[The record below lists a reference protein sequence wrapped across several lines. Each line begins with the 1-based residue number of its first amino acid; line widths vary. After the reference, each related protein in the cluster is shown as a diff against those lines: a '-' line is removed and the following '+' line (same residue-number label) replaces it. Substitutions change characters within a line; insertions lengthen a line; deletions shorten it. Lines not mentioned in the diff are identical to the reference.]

1 TYAGTGFFKVRDAAG
16 NVSFSPTPLQV
27 LFSILTDYF
36 YYGGIWY
43 VKESNLM
50 NMNGAGGYTIKYSN
64 NSAGGG
70 IDINTH
76 PAKATF
82 QRALTTWKEIA
93 GLNITEG
100 NATAIQAAAY
110 DGTNVVV
117 FDNANTGHPPLA
129 AGVLAVCYS
138 YNNMCAGNM
147 VEYQAQK
154 VEFDIVIRNTG
165 YSTGTTTFS
174 LGPCPPNSSNFTEV
188 DLETVLLHEL
198 GHALNL
204 GHINDTYQGSSIG
217 KINPGKLMHY
227 AVVNSAKRT
236 TPDYA
241 AKAGADYAIAPQ
253 NNAYGFCLAP
263 GEMIPLAITTEAKD
277 NCPLSFPVSA
287 VPAGTI
293 VHFDLN
299 HATSNRFNDPN
310 YTQVRCDGIGTSI
323 TNNAYYAFKTNNES
337 GLLTLFID
345 HYTTQPSG
353 QNACTEKYAGIPVT
367 GVRLALYQVAA
378 CPGAQS
384 FPSPVACRTING
396 NGNLTE
402 IAGLQANTSYLMY
415 VDGIE
420 NTKASFDLMMGGSVL
435 PLKFSEFTGTAFET
449 FNQLS
454 WKTDYITDVQK
465 FIIEKSTNGTFFK
478 EIGQITDYRLF
489 RNGRFNDFSPSIG
502 VNYYRLL
509 IIQGSGEKEYSSTIE
524 IKRNVTSVVTVYP
537 NPATNFIHI
546 HFASSGEKG
555 YRIQLLNSVGQ
566 LIISKTVES
575 NLTSI

>member
-1 TYAGTGFFKVRDAAG
+1 MEIYKLFKGTSERSTIEVMTEGGSVEGVSVKASDLLSLKKNSIGLFFCFPNKVNLKSPVTKRVLQDVYSSAQGFFQYDLVTQRANAPFVQYNDIETTLYEEIKSMTGRVMQNINANFSVRSFSRQQSRMMGPVISSFSPTTVNAGALLDPSSNVLTITGNGFGTAAGVAAVLFDDPDDGTGGADYVVDYNDSHIISWTDNEIRIRVPTYAGTGFFKVRDAAG
-16 NVSFSPTPLQV
+16 NVSSSPTPLQV

-50 NMNGAGGYTIKYSN
+50 NINGSGGYTIKYSN
-64 NSAGGG
+64 NTAGSG

-100 NATAIQAAAY
+100 NATAVQAAAY

-337 GLLTLFID
+337 GLLTL
-345 HYTTQPSG
+345 
-353 QNACTEKYAGIPVT
+353 
-367 GVRLALYQVAA
+367 
-378 CPGAQS
+378 
-384 FPSPVACRTING
+384 
-396 NGNLTE
+396 
-402 IAGLQANTSYLMY
+402 
-415 VDGIE
+415 
-420 NTKASFDLMMGGSVL
+420 
-435 PLKFSEFTGTAFET
+435 
-449 FNQLS
+449 
-454 WKTDYITDVQK
+454 
-465 FIIEKSTNGTFFK
+465 
-478 EIGQITDYRLF
+478 
-489 RNGRFNDFSPSIG
+489 
-502 VNYYRLL
+502 
-509 IIQGSGEKEYSSTIE
+509 
-524 IKRNVTSVVTVYP
+524 
-537 NPATNFIHI
+537 
-546 HFASSGEKG
+546 
-555 YRIQLLNSVGQ
+555 
-566 LIISKTVES
+566 
-575 NLTSI
+575 